1 MTKEMRPTSMASS
14 AQPGPE
20 MPRSLPWA
28 RVKGRFS
35 RRSLRV
41 GAALR
46 SVAGAAALVRGESVD
61 TGREEDTVVGRF
73 LSVRR
78 NAGELVLYSV

>member
-1 MTKEMRPTSMASS
+1 MASS
-14 AQPGPE
+14 AQPRPE

-46 SVAGAAALVRGESVD
+46 SVAGTEVPAGAAALVRGESVD
-61 TGREEDTVVGRF
+61 AGREEDTVVGRF
-73 LSVRR
+73 LSV
-78 NAGELVLYSV
+78 

>member
-1 MTKEMRPTSMASS
+1 MASS
-14 AQPGPE
+14 AQPRPE

-35 RRSLRV
+35 RRSLRD

-46 SVAGAAALVRGESVD
+46 SVAGAEVPAGAAALVRGESVD

-73 LSVRR
+73 LSV
-78 NAGELVLYSV
+78 

>member
-1 MTKEMRPTSMASS
+1 MASR
-14 AQPGPE
+14 AQPSPE

-41 GAALR
+41 GAVLR
-46 SVAGAAALVRGESVD
+46 SEAGAAALVRGESVD
-61 TGREEDTVVGRF
+61 SGREEDTVVGRF
-73 LSVRR
+73 LSV
-78 NAGELVLYSV
+78 

>member
-1 MTKEMRPTSMASS
+1 M
-14 AQPGPE
+14 
-20 MPRSLPWA
+20 
-28 RVKGRFS
+28 
-35 RRSLRV
+35 

-46 SVAGAAALVRGESVD
+46 SVAGAAALVRDESVD

>member
-14 AQPGPE
+14 AQPRPE

-46 SVAGAAALVRGESVD
+46 SVSGVEVPAGAAALVRGESVD
-61 TGREEDTVVGRF
+61 AGREEDTVVGRF
-73 LSVRR
+73 LSV
-78 NAGELVLYSV
+78 